1 MSFNNEV
8 KSFLLANHLVTK
20 GDHLIL
26 AASGGVD
33 SMALLFFFMQSRVE
47 LDIKLSAFH
56 VNHNIRKGDADLDER
71 LVADFCAEHEIDFYS
86 EKLHGFD
93 LSSSE
98 ADLRDARY
106 QSFAKI
112 LKRFPNAKIAMGH
125 HLDDQLE
132 TFLMRLAKGSRLR
145 GLKVMEAQRGA
156 FIRPFLRVTEA
167 AIRSYA
173 RANQIPFRE
182 DHSNFDAEKMRN
194 RIRARITPVL
204 LDVFGDRF
212 YDGFRKSLQDLNAI
226 YHDYQQFSFEKFKDL
241 LKRRDERVYVD
252 LNGYTKLSY
261 KQRQTLLE
269 YCVSAYYP
277 LNYSFSKN
285 FFDAFN
291 AFAENAKSGSRFDFE
306 NNIAVFKD
314 RRQLCF
320 CAIDETKTSGSVV
333 ELAEN
338 GEAVFGRNKISIKQ
352 VTQSRVK
359 PDENR
364 LNEYICGTRL
374 SFPLYVRGWRQG
386 DYFYPLGMKDKQKLS
401 DFFVN
406 NKIALNDKGNVPIL
420 LNRDQ
425 IVWVAGYR
433 IDERYKLYP
442 GCEKIY
448 QIELKANRKV

>member
-1 MSFNNEV
+1 MSFNSEV
-8 KSFLLANHLVTK
+8 KSFLLSNHLVTK
-20 GDHLIL
+20 GDHVIV

-33 SMALLFFFMQSRVE
+33 SMALLFFFLQSRE
-47 LDIKLSAFH
+47 DLGIRLSAFH
-56 VNHNIRKGDADLDER
+56 VNHNIRKGDAGLDQQ
-71 LVADFCAEHEIDFYS
+71 LVADFCEKHDIDFYS

-106 QSFAKI
+106 QSFSKI
-112 LKRFPNAKIAMGH
+112 LKRFPTAKIALGH

-132 TFLMRLAKGSRLR
+132 TFFMRLAKGSGLR
-145 GLKVMEAQRGA
+145 GLKAMEAQRDA
-156 FIRPFLRVTEA
+156 FIRPFLGVTEK

-173 RANQIPFRE
+173 QTNPIPFRE
-182 DHSNFDAEKMRN
+182 DHTNFDTDKIRN

-204 LDVFGDRF
+204 HDVFGERF
-212 YDGFRKSLQDLNAI
+212 YDGFRKSLHDLNAV
-226 YHDYQQFSFEKFKDL
+226 YHDFQQFSFKKFRDL
-241 LKRRDERVYVD
+241 LEKREDRFYVD
-252 LNGYTKLSY
+252 LNGFINLSH
-261 KQRQTLLE
+261 KQRQMLLE
-269 YCVSAYYP
+269 YCISAYYP
-277 LNYSFSKN
+277 LNYSFSKI

-314 RRQLCF
+314 RRKLCF
-320 CAIDETKTSGSVV
+320 CAINETEAAEGIV

-338 GEAVFGRNKISIKQ
+338 GEAVFGRNKILIKQ
-352 VTQSRVK
+352 VTQSLVK
-359 PDENR
+359 PDDNR
-364 LNEYICGTRL
+364 LREYICGARL
-374 SFPLYVRGWRQG
+374 SFPLYVRSWRQG

-406 NKIALNDKGNVPIL
+406 NKIALNEKAEVPIL
-420 LNRDQ
+420 INRDE